1 MTEFTLRL
9 ANRPGSLARLAE
21 AMGDA
26 GVNIEALAGFG
37 LDGESVINLIVDDHH
52 TARAVLRRLDIRFE
66 EHEVMTTILPHRP
79 GALGEMAR
87 SLADSGV
94 NIDAVYLLRSSAE
107 GLEFAFRIDDP
118 ARHRLAG

>member
-9 ANRPGSLARLAE
+9 ANRPGALAGIAE

-26 GVNIEALAGFG
+26 GVNIEALAGFA
-37 LDGESVINLIVDDHH
+37 LDSEGVVNLIVDDDS
-52 TARAVLRRLDIRFE
+52 TARAVLRRLGIRFE

-79 GALGEMAR
+79 GALGEIAR
-87 SLADSGV
+87 RLADSGV

-107 GLEFAFRIDDP
+107 GLEFALRTDDP
-118 ARHRLAG
+118 AQHRLAG